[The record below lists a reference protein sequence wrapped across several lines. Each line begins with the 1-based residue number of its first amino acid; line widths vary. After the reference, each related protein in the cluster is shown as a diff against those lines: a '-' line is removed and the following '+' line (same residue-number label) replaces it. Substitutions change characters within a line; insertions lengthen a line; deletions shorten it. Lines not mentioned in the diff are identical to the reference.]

1 MRYSPAAG
9 LLLFASL
16 YASAASAGPLDTLM
30 GLPDAPGVVA
40 GGSFGPNGNDYFG
53 DMRLRRPS
61 PRPLADRYARV
72 RPRPAKTDRPR
83 PKS

>member
-1 MRYSPAAG
+1 MRYTPAAG
-9 LLLFASL
+9 LLLLAL
-16 YASAASAGPLDTLM
+16 LHAPAASAGPLDTLM
-30 GLPDAPGVVA
+30 GVPDAPGVVA

-53 DMRLRRPS
+53 DMRLQRPG

-72 RPRPAKTDRPR
+72 KPRSAKIDRPL